1 LVQAYATTANLGRR
15 GAAHGDDRR
24 VELFVISAVPVD
36 FSDPALA
43 ADIADGLVGVEKVL
57 AEAAVTEE
65 ALLTEASRHLIDA
78 GGKRFRATLV
88 LLAAHFGDSRDER
101 IVPAAAAIELTHL
114 ATLFHDDVMDEASIR
129 RGLQS
134 ANSRWSNTIA
144 ILTGDFLFARASSIL
159 AELGAEAIRIQAETF
174 TRLVSGQVA
183 ETLGPR
189 PGQDP
194 LVHYLRVVED
204 KTASLIAT
212 AGRFGAMFAGAPADV
227 VARITAASHALG
239 VAFQLSDDILDVASE
254 SAQSGKAPGTDL
266 REGVRSLPVL
276 HALAPAA
283 PGSPA
288 AGPGVGAGPGSSP
301 AGPAVGG
308 RAEAG
313 DARLRE
319 LLSRDGLTD
328 DAEHAEAL
336 ALLRAHPAM
345 DAARADLR
353 RWSDAARTE
362 IAGLP
367 DVPAR
372 RAFEIMCDFVMERT
386 S

>member
-1 LVQAYATTANLGRR
+1 MIT
-15 GAAHGDDRR
+15 
-24 VELFVISAVPVD
+24 AVPVE
-36 FSDPALA
+36 FSDASLA

-57 AEAAVTEE
+57 AEAANAEE

-114 ATLFHDDVMDEASIR
+114 ATLFHDDVMDEAAIR
-129 RGLQS
+129 RGLPS

-159 AELGAEAIRIQAETF
+159 AELGTEAIRIQAETF

-194 LVHYLRVVED
+194 LAHYLRVVED

-212 AGRFGAMFAGAPADV
+212 AGRFGAMFARAPADV
-227 VARITAASHALG
+227 VAGVSSASHALG

-254 SAQSGKAPGTDL
+254 SAESGKEPGTDL

-276 HALAPAA
+276 HALVPPA
-283 PGSPA
+283 PGA
-288 AGPGVGAGPGSSP
+288 AGAPGWPVPGASAPGD
-301 AGPAVGG
+301 
-308 RAEAG
+308 E
-313 DARLRE
+313 RLRE
-319 LLSRDGLTD
+319 LLSQDGLTD
-328 DAEHAEAL
+328 DSQHAEAL

-345 DAARADLR
+345 DAARADMR
-353 RWSDAARTE
+353 RWTDAARIQ

-372 RAFEIMCDFVMERT
+372 HAFEIMCDFVVERT

>member
-1 LVQAYATTANLGRR
+1 
-15 GAAHGDDRR
+15 
-24 VELFVISAVPVD
+24 VEFTDS
-36 FSDPALA
+36 SLA
-43 ADIADGLVGVEKVL
+43 ADILDGLAGVEKAL
-57 AEAAVTEE
+57 AEAANTEE
-65 ALLTEASRHLIDA
+65 RLLTEASRHLILA

-88 LLAAHFGDSRDER
+88 LLAAQFGDPRDER

-129 RGLQS
+129 RGHES

-144 ILTGDFLFARASSIL
+144 ILTGDFLFARASNIL
-159 AELGAEAIRIQAETF
+159 ADLGAEAIRIQAMTF

-189 PGQDP
+189 PGEDP
-194 LVHYLRVVED
+194 LAHYLRVVED

-212 AGRFGAMFAGAPADV
+212 AGRFGAMFAGAPSDLV
-227 VARITAASHALG
+227 DRIASASHALG
-239 VAFQLSDDILDVASE
+239 VAFQLSDDILDVTSE

-276 HALAPAA
+276 HALAVP
-283 PGSPA
+283 PGQD
-288 AGPGVGAGPGSSP
+288 
-301 AGPAVGG
+301 
-308 RAEAG
+308 G
-313 DARLRE
+313 DRLRE
-319 LLSRDGLTD
+319 LLSLDGLTD
-328 DAEHAEAL
+328 ESQHAEAL

-345 DAARADLR
+345 NAARADLAH
-353 RWSDAARTE
+353 WVATAQAE

-372 RAFEIMCDFVMERT
+372 HAFETMCTFVMDRT

>member
-1 LVQAYATTANLGRR
+1 
-15 GAAHGDDRR
+15 
-24 VELFVISAVPVD
+24 VEPFVISAVPVD

-144 ILTGDFLFARASSIL
+144 ILTGDFLFARASSLL
-159 AELGAEAIRIQAETF
+159 AELGTEAIRIQAETF

-227 VARITAASHALG
+227 VARITAASNALG

-276 HALAPAA
+276 HALAPPGPGSPA

-288 AGPGVGAGPGSSP
+288 AGSPAAGAPSAGPV
-301 AGPAVGG
+301 AAV
-308 RAEAG
+308 AG

-328 DAEHAEAL
+328 DSEHAEAL

-353 RWSDAARTE
+353 RWSDTARGE

-367 DVPAR
+367 DIPAR
-372 RAFEIMCDFVMERT
+372 RAFEIMCDFVTERT

>member
-1 LVQAYATTANLGRR
+1 MIN
-15 GAAHGDDRR
+15 
-24 VELFVISAVPVD
+24 AVPVD

-88 LLAAHFGDSRDER
+88 LLAAHFGDSQDER

-114 ATLFHDDVMDEASIR
+114 ATLFHDDVMDEAPIR
-129 RGLQS
+129 RGLPS
-134 ANSRWSNTIA
+134 ANSRWGNTIA

-159 AELGAEAIRIQAETF
+159 AELGSEAIRIQAETF

-194 LVHYLRVVED
+194 LMHYLRVVED

-239 VAFQLSDDILDVASE
+239 VAFQLSDDILDVASD

-276 HALAPAA
+276 HALAPSA
-283 PGSPA
+283 PGSPGA
-288 AGPGVGAGPGSSP
+288 GSPVAGPSAPGSPGAGPP
-301 AGPAVGG
+301 V
-308 RAEAG
+308 AG

-328 DAEHAEAL
+328 DSEHAEAL

-353 RWSDAARTE
+353 HWSDAARAE

-372 RAFEIMCDFVMERT
+372 RAFEIMCDFVVERT

>member
-1 LVQAYATTANLGRR
+1 MIN
-15 GAAHGDDRR
+15 
-24 VELFVISAVPVD
+24 AVPVD

-114 ATLFHDDVMDEASIR
+114 ATLFHDDVMDEAAIR

-134 ANSRWSNTIA
+134 ANSRWNNTIA

-194 LVHYLRVVED
+194 LAHYLHVVED

-212 AGRFGAMFAGAPADV
+212 AGRFGAMFAGTPADV
-227 VARITAASHALG
+227 VARITAASNALG

-276 HALAPAA
+276 HALAPSA
-283 PGSPA
+283 PGSPV
-288 AGPGVGAGPGSSP
+288 AGSLVTGPPVAGSS
-301 AGPAVGG
+301 V
-308 RAEAG
+308 AG

-328 DAEHAEAL
+328 DSEHAEAL

-362 IAGLP
+362 IAALP

-372 RAFEIMCDFVMERT
+372 RAFEVMCDFVLERT

>member
-1 LVQAYATTANLGRR
+1 MIN
-15 GAAHGDDRR
+15 
-24 VELFVISAVPVD
+24 AVPVD

-43 ADIADGLVGVEKVL
+43 AGIADGLVGVEKVL

-101 IVPAAAAIELTHL
+101 VVPAAAAIELTHL
-114 ATLFHDDVMDEASIR
+114 ATLFHDDVMDEAAIR
-129 RGLQS
+129 RGLPS

-159 AELGAEAIRIQAETF
+159 AELGTEAIRIQAETF

-194 LVHYLRVVED
+194 LAHYLRVVED

-212 AGRFGAMFAGAPADV
+212 AGRFGALFAGAPADV
-227 VARITAASHALG
+227 VARITVASHALG

-276 HALAPAA
+276 RALAPAPLAADA
-283 PGSPA
+283 PVAGSPA
-288 AGPGVGAGPGSSP
+288 
-301 AGPAVGG
+301 
-308 RAEAG
+308 AG

-319 LLSRDGLTD
+319 LLSQDGLTD
-328 DAEHAEAL
+328 DSEHAEAL
-336 ALLRAHPAM
+336 ALLRVHPAM

>member
-1 LVQAYATTANLGRR
+1 
-15 GAAHGDDRR
+15 
-24 VELFVISAVPVD
+24 VEPFVINAVPVD

-114 ATLFHDDVMDEASIR
+114 ATLFHDDVMDEAAIR
-129 RGLQS
+129 RGLES

-159 AELGAEAIRIQAETF
+159 AELGSEAIRIQAETF

-212 AGRFGAMFAGAPADV
+212 AGRFGSMFAGAPADV

-254 SAQSGKAPGTDL
+254 SAQLGKAPGTDL

-276 HALAPAA
+276 HALAPSG

-288 AGPGVGAGPGSSP
+288 AGSPEDGMPLAGVPVA
-301 AGPAVGG
+301 AAAV
-308 RAEAG
+308 AG

-328 DAEHAEAL
+328 DSEHAEAL

-353 RWSDAARTE
+353 RWADAARTE

-367 DVPAR
+367 DIPAR
-372 RAFEIMCDFVMERT
+372 RAFEIMCDFVTERT

>member
-1 LVQAYATTANLGRR
+1 VTAALPVEFADSSLTAY
-15 GAAHGDDRR
+15 
-24 VELFVISAVPVD
+24 
-36 FSDPALA
+36 
-43 ADIADGLVGVEKVL
+43 IADGLAGVEKAL
-57 AEAAVTEE
+57 AEAAQTEE
-65 ALLTEASRHLIDA
+65 ALLTEASRHLIEA

-88 LLAAHFGDSRDER
+88 LLAAQFGDPRDER

-114 ATLFHDDVMDEASIR
+114 ATLFHDDVMDEALIR

-144 ILTGDFLFARASSIL
+144 ILTGDFLFARASNIL
-159 AELGAEAIRIQAETF
+159 ADLGPDAIRIQAQTF

-194 LVHYLRVVED
+194 LAHYLHVVED

-212 AGRFGAMFAGAPADV
+212 AGRFGAMFARAPDDV
-227 VARITAASHALG
+227 VDRISSASHALG

-254 SAQSGKAPGTDL
+254 SVESGKEPGTDL

-276 HALAPAA
+276 HALATP
-283 PGSPA
+283 PGD
-288 AGPGVGAGPGSSP
+288 
-301 AGPAVGG
+301 GG
-308 RAEAG
+308 
-313 DARLRE
+313 DRLRE

-328 DAEHAEAL
+328 EALHAEAL

-345 DAARADLR
+345 DAARADLA
-353 RWSDAARTE
+353 RWVAVAQAE

-372 RAFEIMCDFVMERT
+372 RAFKTICDFVLERT

>member
-1 LVQAYATTANLGRR
+1 M
-15 GAAHGDDRR
+15 
-24 VELFVISAVPVD
+24 EPFVIAAVPVE
-36 FSDPALA
+36 FSDPTLA

-57 AEAAVTEE
+57 AEAAQAEE

-78 GGKRFRATLV
+78 GGKRFRAILV
-88 LLAAHFGDSRDER
+88 LLAAHFGDARDER

-114 ATLFHDDVMDEASIR
+114 ATLFHDDVMDEAVIR
-129 RGLQS
+129 RGLPS

-144 ILTGDFLFARASSIL
+144 ILTGDFLFARASSLL

-174 TRLVSGQVA
+174 SRLVSGQVA

-194 LVHYLRVVED
+194 LAHYLSVVED

-212 AGRFGAMFAGAPADV
+212 AGRFGAMFSGAPADLV
-227 VARITAASHALG
+227 ERISSASHALG

-254 SAQSGKAPGTDL
+254 SAESGKAPGTDL

-276 HALAPAA
+276 HALA
-283 PGSPA
+283 SPA
-288 AGPGVGAGPGSSP
+288 N
-301 AGPAVGG
+301 
-308 RAEAG
+308 G
-313 DARLRE
+313 DERLRD
-319 LLSRDGLTD
+319 LLSLGGLTD
-328 DAEHAEAL
+328 DSQHAEAL

-353 RWSDAARTE
+353 RWSDAARAE
-362 IAGLP
+362 VAGLP
-367 DVPAR
+367 DIPAR
-372 RAFEIMCDFVMERT
+372 RAFEIMCDFVMGR
-386 S
+386 SS

>member
-1 LVQAYATTANLGRR
+1 
-15 GAAHGDDRR
+15 
-24 VELFVISAVPVD
+24 VEPFVINTIPVEFAD
-36 FSDPALA
+36 AALA
-43 ADIADGLVGVEKVL
+43 ADIADGLVGVEKLL
-57 AEAAVTEE
+57 AEAANTEE

-88 LLAAHFGDSRDER
+88 LLAAHFGDARDER

-129 RGLQS
+129 RGHES

-159 AELGAEAIRIQAETF
+159 AELGTEAIRIQAETF
-174 TRLVSGQVA
+174 TRLVSGQVG

-194 LVHYLRVVED
+194 LAHYLRVVED

-212 AGRFGAMFAGAPADV
+212 AGRFGAMFADAPADM

-254 SAQSGKAPGTDL
+254 SSQSGKAPGTDL

-276 HALAPAA
+276 HAL
-283 PGSPA
+283 GSP
-288 AGPGVGAGPGSSP
+288 V
-301 AGPAVGG
+301 
-308 RAEAG
+308 AG
-313 DARLRE
+313 DERLRE
-319 LLSRDGLTD
+319 LLSLDGLTD
-328 DAEHAEAL
+328 ESLHAEAL

-345 DAARADLR
+345 AAAHADVR
-353 RWSDAARTE
+353 RWSETARAE
-362 IAGLP
+362 VAGLP
-367 DVPAR
+367 DIPAR
-372 RAFEIMCDFVMERT
+372 RAFEIMCGFVVERT

>member
-1 LVQAYATTANLGRR
+1 
-15 GAAHGDDRR
+15 
-24 VELFVISAVPVD
+24 VEPFVISAVPID

-43 ADIADGLVGVEKVL
+43 AGIADGLVGVEKVL

-129 RGLQS
+129 RGLPS

-159 AELGAEAIRIQAETF
+159 ADLGTDAIRIQAETF

-194 LVHYLRVVED
+194 LMHYLHVVED

-212 AGRFGAMFAGAPADV
+212 AGRFGAMFASAPADV

-239 VAFQLSDDILDVASE
+239 VAFQLSDDILDVTSE

-276 HALAPAA
+276 HALAPSA
-283 PGSPA
+283 PGPSVAGPSVAGSPA
-288 AGPGVGAGPGSSP
+288 AGSP
-301 AGPAVGG
+301 AAGLPA
-308 RAEAG
+308 AG

-328 DAEHAEAL
+328 DSEHAEAL
-336 ALLRAHPAM
+336 ALLRVHPAM

-353 RWSDAARTE
+353 HWSDVARTE
-362 IAGLP
+362 VAGLP
-367 DVPAR
+367 DIPAR

>member
-1 LVQAYATTANLGRR
+1 
-15 GAAHGDDRR
+15 
-24 VELFVISAVPVD
+24 VEPFVISAVPVELAD
-36 FSDPALA
+36 TTLA

-57 AEAAVTEE
+57 AEAANAEE
-65 ALLTEASRHLIDA
+65 RLLTEASRHLIDA
-78 GGKRFRATLV
+78 GGKRFRATVV
-88 LLAAHFGDSRDER
+88 LLAARFGDFRDPR

-114 ATLFHDDVMDEASIR
+114 ATLYHDDVMDEASIR
-129 RGLQS
+129 RGQES

-159 AELGAEAIRIQAETF
+159 AELGPEAIRIQAETF

-194 LVHYLRVVED
+194 LAHYLNVVEN

-227 VARITAASHALG
+227 VARIRSASHALG
-239 VAFQLSDDILDVASE
+239 VAFQLSDDILDVASD

-276 HALAPAA
+276 HALAA
-283 PGSPA
+283 P
-288 AGPGVGAGPGSSP
+288 V
-301 AGPAVGG
+301 
-308 RAEAG
+308 AG
-313 DARLRE
+313 DERLRE
-319 LLSRDGLTD
+319 LLSLDGLTD
-328 DAEHAEAL
+328 ESLHAEAL
-336 ALLRAHPAM
+336 ELLRAHPAM
-345 DAARADLR
+345 DAAQADLR

-362 IAGLP
+362 VAGLP